1 MYELKISA
9 KEYKG
14 YNMYDVQL
22 AQFHLIRQVTILGL
36 LVFCYLCYHY
46 QALEQGAPD
55 VGLMVSRVLLVLYT
69 PSQGLKH

>member
-46 QALEQGAPD
+46 QALEQGAN
-55 VGLMVSRVLLVLYT
+55 GIKSSTRST
-69 PSQGLKH
+69 PPHKD